1 MTITT
6 AALVAGVV
14 AALVVGLSKT
24 ALPGAGLL
32 AGPILATVAHGRL
45 LPGVTLPML
54 LTADVFAVTWFR
66 RHARWDLLRTLVP
79 GVALG
84 FATGATFFVL
94 VGRSAR
100 ALDVTI
106 GSTILLMVVIQLYR
120 TVRRSPPPPATLG
133 AATTYGAAGGFTTFV
148 ANAAGPVMNTYL
160 LGLGL
165 DKDAL
170 VGTAAWFYFAVNL
183 AKVPFY
189 LAVGELSD
197 GGRFFTGTSLRYDL
211 ILVPAVVVGV
221 LVGRRLFSLLPQ
233 RVFSPLV
240 RVLAGVGALEL
251 LFVL

>member
-1 MTITT
+1 VTITT

-32 AGPILATVAHGRL
+32 AGPILATAPHGRL
-45 LPGVTLPML
+45 LPGVTLPIL

-66 RHARWDLLRTLVP
+66 RHARWDLLRSLLP

-84 FATGATFFVL
+84 FAAGAAFFVA
-94 VGRSAR
+94 VGKSAR
-100 ALDVTI
+100 ALDITI
-106 GSTILLMVVIQLYR
+106 GLTILSMVVVQLWR
-120 TVRRSPPPPATLG
+120 TVRRSPPAPATFG
-133 AATTYGAAGGFTTFV
+133 AATGYGAAGGFTTFV

-183 AKVPFY
+183 AKIPFY

-197 GGRFFTGTSLRYDL
+197 GGRFFTGASLRFDL
-211 ILVPAVVVGV
+211 ILVPAVVIGV
-221 LVGRRLFSLLPQ
+221 LVGRRLFYLLPQ
-233 RVFSPLV
+233 RVFSHLV
-240 RVLAGVGALEL
+240 LVLSAVGALKL
-251 LFVL
+251 LLVP

>member
-1 MTITT
+1 VTVTT

-45 LPGVTLPML
+45 LPGVTLPIL

-66 RHARWDLLRTLVP
+66 RHARWDLLRTLLP

-84 FATGATFFVL
+84 FAAGAAFFVV
-94 VGRSAR
+94 VGKSAR
-100 ALDVTI
+100 KLDITI
-106 GSTILLMVVIQLYR
+106 GLTILSMVLIQLWR
-120 TVRRSPPPPATLG
+120 TVRRAPPAPATFG
-133 AATTYGAAGGFTTFV
+133 AATGYGAAGGFTTFV

-160 LGLGL
+160 VGLGL

-170 VGTAAWFYFAVNL
+170 VGTAAWFYSAVNL

-189 LAVGELSD
+189 VAVGEWSD
-197 GGRFFTGTSLRYDL
+197 GGRFFTGTSLRFDL
-211 ILVPAVVVGV
+211 LLVPAVVVGV
-221 LVGRRLFSLLPQ
+221 LVGRRIFYLLPQ
-233 RVFSPLV
+233 RVFSNLV
-240 RVLAGVGALEL
+240 LVLSAAGALKL
-251 LFVL
+251 LLLP